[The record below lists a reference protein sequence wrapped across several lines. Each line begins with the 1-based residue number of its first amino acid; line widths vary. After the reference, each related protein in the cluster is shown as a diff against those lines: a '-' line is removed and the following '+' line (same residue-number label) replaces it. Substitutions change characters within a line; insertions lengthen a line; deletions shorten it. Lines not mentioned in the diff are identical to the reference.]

1 MKSFLC
7 FLWVCLVACGVRA
20 DWRSLLQTEGSL
32 REKEKIIYFTVDRAR
47 ELEKAATPED
57 APYLHLYLTLLLA
70 EGINDFEY
78 DYLLEAPDE
87 TVSSRFWKRLQ
98 VEHLIQARLKQ
109 DLDFLATNP
118 SLSWDAFSVFRKTDL
133 PRWPNQSIL
142 FLIPEL
148 PGFKHHRMNGMRDER
163 FDQMLAIANAS
174 GDLVLEGYMALK
186 ALDYY
191 SEEGP
196 EREAL
201 IALRNA
207 KPWPDALIALL
218 LAEEAKTYTA
228 DHELQQKAEL
238 LQQIV
243 DRSNDYNTKVRAQTD
258 LNALR
263 LSEFDLSDRPR
274 LLPPTATTLT
284 IRYRNMNRIA
294 LEIHKDGISTEP
306 PLIRKDFSLPPPS
319 HPYAWATTE
328 LELPELPLGEYAL
341 RWFSVGNLQGRP
353 FLYTTSLKV
362 SNVTLA
368 FVDHEQNGFLYVADA
383 ATQEPLANTDVTVND
398 VTLTTD
404 ANGFIPRQNLPETQP
419 RESLTFTIRGE
430 TFTLQHYQLEPCYVI
445 RPSEPETHVAII
457 TDRPGHRA
465 GDTLRWKAIVSCF
478 DSEKGVFI
486 PKPHEEGRLV
496 ITDQEPWR
504 NATSTTFFDERVTTD
519 ETGCFIGEITL
530 PKDADRQVLY
540 FQWDNSNSVRC
551 HFTEASDWAPESSF
565 VEFALLPNSAPLP
578 SERQIQ
584 IRVRDISGLPLA
596 GAPVHWKSDCDDLV
610 TEGDV
615 TLDENGTAIVT
626 QAVTLPKSGD
636 STQGFFFRATVKHPN
651 GEETSHWEVF
661 YVQSCGY
668 RLTCSP
674 AEPLWCF
681 DNCPF
686 NLLIA
691 SDERAELCG
700 EIEVYPLAADAT
712 PRADFVPTTPPTYTF
727 PFTKTGTLP
736 ITLPAGLYLLRA
748 KTAEMATAFTLVR
761 VLPTNAP
768 AAASAMSSD
777 KDGILRFQWPEK
789 EESYAMQGCVILSEY
804 DKIHYEPVL
813 AGTTLKG
820 FAALKGHAP
829 TFITISSNQGIQ
841 VPQRLT
847 STFFELPIPQDAHG
861 RLDVFLFTFDRGRW
875 YKLVQ
880 TIEVKPPQTLHLEAN
895 HIANTVAPNT
905 EATWSLTVN
914 DPTANVAIVCYNAA
928 WETDVEQD
936 LRRFDFGAFVTPSR
950 YTFPE
955 FGTRSPYEIS
965 DSTIGIAEYA
975 PFDICNPNLYA
986 LAQERNRD
994 EVFNPEFWGHTP
1006 YDEEPF
1012 TQWSIGHRYKMKG
1025 PSLRGHVLRR
1035 SPKPPTRNF
1044 PAAPAS
1050 VKALSAL
1057 AQSDHKTHN
1066 TILWLP
1072 KAPLDN
1078 GEIRFT
1084 LPIPD
1089 TITSWRLVA
1098 YAITPDGRT
1107 ATFTHLFNSLPP
1119 EE

>member
-7 FLWVCLVACGVRA
+7 VLLMCYVACGVLRA
-20 DWRSLLQTEGSL
+20 DWRSLLQSEIPL
-32 REKEKIIYFTVDRAR
+32 REKEKVIYFTVDRAR
-47 ELEKAATPED
+47 ELEKTATPED

-78 DYLLEAPDE
+78 NYTIEAPDE

-98 VEHLIQARLKQ
+98 VEHLIHARLKQ

-118 SLSWDAFSVFRKTDL
+118 SLSRDAFPVFRKTDL
-133 PRWPNQSIL
+133 PRWPSQPIL
-142 FLIPEL
+142 YLIPEL
-148 PGFKHHRMNGMRDER
+148 PCFKYYHHMIGMRDER

-174 GDLVLEGYMALK
+174 GDLMLEGYMALK

-218 LAEEAKTYTA
+218 LAEEVKTYTA

-243 DRSNDYNTKVRAQTD
+243 DRSNDYNTKVRAQTT
-258 LNALR
+258 LNELR
-263 LSEFDLSDRPR
+263 LSEFDMSNLPR
-274 LLPPTATTLT
+274 LLPSAATTLT

-306 PLIRKDFSLPPPS
+306 PLIRKDFSLPPPP

-368 FVDHEQNGFLYVADA
+368 FVDHEQNGFLYVANA
-383 ATQEPLANTDVTVND
+383 ATNEPLANIDVTVNE

-404 ANGFIPRQNLPETQP
+404 ANGFIPRQNLPQTSP

-430 TFTLQHYQLEPCYVI
+430 TFTLPHYQLEYRYVTRSFFDVPRI
-445 RPSEPETHVAII
+445 SII

-465 GDTLRWKAIVSCF
+465 GDTLRWKVITTHF
-478 DSEKGVFI
+478 DPEKGTFI
-486 PKPHEEGRLV
+486 PKPQEAGRLT
-496 ITDQEPWR
+496 ITGDD
-504 NATSTTFFDERVTTD
+504 AAKTVFFDENITTDDSGCFTD
-519 ETGCFIGEITL
+519 ETRL
-530 PKDADRQVLY
+530 PKDAKEQVLK
-540 FQWDNSNSVRC
+540 
-551 HFTEASDWAPESSF
+551 FTWNDERICYHPITAIDWAPEPSAIA
-565 VEFALLPNSAPLP
+565 FALLPSNAPLP
-578 SERQIQ
+578 SERQVQ

-596 GAPVHWKSDCDDLV
+596 GVPVHWKSNCDDLV

-626 QAVTLPKSGD
+626 QAVPLPNSD
-636 STQGFFFRATVKHPN
+636 DAMQGFFFRATVKHPN
-651 GEETSHWEVF
+651 GEETSHREVF

-668 RLTCSP
+668 RLTCRL

-681 DNCPF
+681 DNRPF
-686 NLLIA
+686 EVLLA
-691 SDERAELCG
+691 SDERADLCG
-700 EIEVYPLAADAT
+700 EIEAYPLAADAT
-712 PRADFVPTTPPTYTF
+712 PRSDFAPTAPPTHTF
-727 PFTKTGTLP
+727 PFAKTGTLP
-736 ITLPAGLYLLRA
+736 ITLPAGRYMLRA
-748 KTAEMATAFTLVR
+748 KTADTTTAFAPVR
-761 VLPTNAP
+761 VLPTDAP

-777 KDGILRFQWPEK
+777 EDGILRFQWPEK
-789 EESYAMQGCVILSEY
+789 EDPHFMQGCVTLSEY
-804 DKIHYEPVL
+804 DTIHYEPVP

-829 TFITISSNQGIQ
+829 TFITISTNQGIQ

-847 STFFELPIPQDAHG
+847 SPFFELPIPQDARG
-861 RLDVFLFTFDRGRW
+861 RLDVFLFAFDRGQW
-875 YKLVQ
+875 YKVVQ
-880 TIEVKPPQTLHLEAN
+880 TIAIQKPQTLRIEAS

-905 EATWSLTVN
+905 ETTWRLTVN
-914 DPTANVAIVCYNAA
+914 APTANVAIVCYNAA
-928 WETDVEQD
+928 WESDIERE
-936 LRRFDFGAFVTPSR
+936 LRDFDFEAFNSSTR

-955 FGTRSPYEIS
+955 VGVNSPYELL
-965 DSTIGIAEYA
+965 DATIGIAEYA
-975 PFDICNPNLYA
+975 PIDICNPNFYA
-986 LAQERNRD
+986 LAQERYRD
-994 EVFNPEFWGHTP
+994 EVFSPEFWGHTP
-1006 YDEEPF
+1006 YEAEPF
-1012 TQWSIGHRYKMKG
+1012 TQWSLGYRGKMRGH
-1025 PSLRGHVLRR
+1025 SLRGHVLRR
-1035 SPKPPTRNF
+1035 SPKPHTRDF
-1044 PAAPAS
+1044 PAAPTS
-1050 VKALSAL
+1050 TKALSAL
-1057 AQSDHKTHN
+1057 AQSDHTTHN

-1072 KAPLDN
+1072 DAQLDN

-1084 LPIPD
+1084 LPIPN

-1098 YAITPDGRT
+1098 YAFTPDGRT
-1107 ATFTHLFNSLPP
+1107 ATFTHLFNSLPL